1 MLQSSLNAVNAV
13 RVLIEADSEP
23 AADVLMVD
31 VEVAEANAR
40 RLQLE
45 EAQIHWRDGNHTHG
59 GSSAFFLRAVHRI
72 ALVGVVI
79 DPVVESFIQS
89 NKLLPRLFSNRPR
102 APTLRQR
109 QRCRPPWQRAALR

>member
-1 MLQSSLNAVNAV
+1 MKKKIILRFVAMLQSSLNAVNAV
-13 RVLIEADSEP
+13 RVLIEADSES

-59 GSSAFFLRAVHRI
+59 GSSPFFL
-72 ALVGVVI
+72 ALLFTG
-79 DPVVESFIQS
+79 S
-89 NKLLPRLFSNRPR
+89 LLS
-102 APTLRQR
+102 
-109 QRCRPPWQRAALR
+109 AL